1 MNKQMLKVLL
11 WKEWRETRWKW
22 LAFFAAFHIPA
33 IIGVLVFTFDKT
45 VRFDIR
51 VLNDGIVNTYLQTF
65 LLVQS
70 GFVITAGLF
79 LIAFFAAGSVAPE
92 IDNRSMFFLFER
104 PIQRWHILS
113 MKFLVGAIQAMVC
126 VGFSILTTLTL
137 GYLALLSVA
146 SGVTVAG
153 SSHIYF
159 STIASG
165 LRGTL
170 WTGVI
175 GLMVFSATFLFSV
188 IFEKWWIGVIAGAI
202 ALIGMF
208 YFLGGKIFEWVLTNV
223 FKNAGN
229 SNGLNLDLYAQIDPV
244 PILMMLVVT
253 AAFYFSSQYM
263 FARKEMK

>member
-1 MNKQMLKVLL
+1 MNRQMLKVLL

-51 VLNDGIVNTYLQTF
+51 VMNDGMVNSYLQGF

-79 LIAFFAAGSVAPE
+79 LIAFFAAGAVAPE

-104 PIQRWHILS
+104 PIRRWHILS
-113 MKFLVGAIQAMVC
+113 MKFLVGALQAMVC
-126 VGFSILTTLTL
+126 VGFSIITTLTL
-137 GYLALLSVA
+137 GYLALLAVS
-146 SGVTVAG
+146 SGVTVPG
-153 SSHIYF
+153 SWHIYT
-159 STIASG
+159 SIVASG

-188 IFEKWWIGVIAGAI
+188 IFEKWWVGVIAGAI

-208 YFLGGKIFEWVLTNV
+208 YFLGRQIFEWVLTNV
-223 FKNAGN
+223 TKGAGN
-229 SNGLNLDLYAQIDPV
+229 GNGFDLNLYAQIDPI
-244 PILMMLVVT
+244 PILTMLLVT
-253 AAFYFSSQYM
+253 TAFYFSAQYM